1 MAGSGDRA
9 GRGRVVPPG
18 VLAMLA
24 ALQDALAAEQAACY
38 GYGVA
43 GAHLT
48 GTQYTQAADDWI
60 AHQRARDD
68 LTQMITEGGAQ
79 PHAAAAA
86 YRLPTVIRTAAD
98 ATSLA
103 IMLEHQ
109 VTAAYLG
116 MVALAD
122 PAMRTFGARSMQAA
136 AVRAAR
142 WNARSQAFPGLRTSA
157 LEVGGG

>member
-1 MAGSGDRA
+1 
-9 GRGRVVPPG
+9 
-18 VLAMLA
+18 MLA

-43 GAHLT
+43 GAHLI
-48 GTQYTQAADDWI
+48 GAQYTQASDDWI
-60 AHQRARDD
+60 THQRVRDQ
-68 LTQMITEGGAQ
+68 LTVIITERGAQ
-79 PHAAAAA
+79 PHPAAAA
-86 YRLPTVIRTAAD
+86 YRLPFVIRTPAQ

-103 IMLEHQ
+103 ITLEHQ

-116 MVALAD
+116 MVGLAD
-122 PAMRTFGARSMQAA
+122 PALRTFGARNMQAA

-157 LEVGGG
+157 LEASHHSSG